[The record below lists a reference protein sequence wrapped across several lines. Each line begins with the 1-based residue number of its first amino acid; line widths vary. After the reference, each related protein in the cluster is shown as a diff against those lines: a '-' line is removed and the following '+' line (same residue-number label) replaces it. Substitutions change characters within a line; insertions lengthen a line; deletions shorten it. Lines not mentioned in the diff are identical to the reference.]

1 MIRFKSP
8 GGVQTTLSLMGKM
21 RNIFS
26 VDVGIYTKNAINQR
40 LAFNAAKA
48 IWDDTTQRL
57 RAT

>member
-1 MIRFKSP
+1 
-8 GGVQTTLSLMGKM
+8 MGKM